1 MYNYLLVLVVRDSV
15 NVTDLFRG
23 LWHSSLY
30 YIETGVKRNFREWF
44 CHIIFF
50 FFAYDTI
57 NDEYLVVI

>member
-50 FFAYDTI
+50 FLHMTR
-57 NDEYLVVI
+57 